1 MKNGK
6 RPKEKNNAFF
16 FPGSE
21 LLIIYVT
28 SEVD

>member
-1 MKNGK
+1 MEK
-6 RPKEKNNAFF
+6 RPKEKNNGFF